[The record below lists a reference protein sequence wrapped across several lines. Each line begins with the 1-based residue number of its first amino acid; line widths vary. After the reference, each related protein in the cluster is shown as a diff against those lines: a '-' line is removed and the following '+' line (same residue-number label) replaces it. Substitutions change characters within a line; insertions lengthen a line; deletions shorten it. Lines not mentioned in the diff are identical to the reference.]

1 VEESGFEAPASPS
14 KSMDSLLSLSDVEV
28 GMEDT
33 GHFGDLEEVDAPH
46 VEMSSYSPRKKS
58 KLRRKTTIMVKRN
71 RLRQAAHSSTASL
84 IRAKASLARES
95 MRDEPAEM
103 ADGNHSEEEDSEL
116 LKLIGSKH
124 DSHGESLQSDTGTDY
139 SREQSVDGIFNG
151 FMEKG
156 EGSQQVPSA
165 NRSRHTSCSSIGPS
179 IQIISDEFVDEGEI
193 IPELNA
199 EEATD
204 VSCMYCCLVT
214 ATLNRNT
221 TNRMGGGGNDI
232 G

>member
-1 VEESGFEAPASPS
+1 
-14 KSMDSLLSLSDVEV
+14 
-28 GMEDT
+28 
-33 GHFGDLEEVDAPH
+33 
-46 VEMSSYSPRKKS
+46 
-58 KLRRKTTIMVKRN
+58 
-71 RLRQAAHSSTASL
+71 
-84 IRAKASLARES
+84 
-95 MRDEPAEM
+95 MRDEPVEM

-116 LKLIGSKH
+116 LKLIGSKY

-204 VSCMYCCLVT
+204 VSRTYCCLEYHK
-214 ATLNRNT
+214 
-221 TNRMGGGGNDI
+221 
-232 G
+232 